1 MMMMLL
7 LLLWMQMKNTVT
19 DDDYKAFQRALQKYK
34 TGGLCVQD
42 LVEEALD
49 IFSRYRDQ
57 PALFQELT
65 EGFLPFVPSSFAGQ
79 YRVLLQ
85 RYTALLSQGQKTS
98 RPRSEFKEEEEEEE
112 SIDLENDEYEEKDDE
127 GKEDN
132 EERDQKMFGGG
143 QSTLLGQSSQES
155 PRGSQESGAL
165 RASTG
170 DQSPRPVVRSSS
182 RIDLLTGEMSPKGAK
197 RPKLATVQQP
207 IRLLRQPPLP
217 TVISTNSSLASP
229 PRVTSPP
236 PLATTTT
243 TMDETEDEGAK
254 GGGIECLICRFYPT
268 DPHLSKCG
276 HICCKKCWDQW
287 LAIKLECPACKAQT
301 RQGRLVK
308 MHLI

>member
-1 MMMMLL
+1 MWVMV
-7 LLLWMQMKNTVT
+7 LWVQMKNTVS

-57 PALFQELT
+57 PALFEELT

-79 YRVLLQ
+79 YRILLQ

-98 RPRSEFKEEEEEEE
+98 PSPPSAVFERRGEA
-112 SIDLENDEYEEKDDE
+112 IDLDDGNE
-127 GKEDN
+127 GQEGHEAKRDN
-132 EERDQKMFGGG
+132 EERDQKMFGVG
-143 QSTLLGQSSQES
+143 QSSMFSQFSQES
-155 PRGSQESGAL
+155 PQGSQEAGSL
-165 RASTG
+165 YSTAG
-170 DQSPRPVVRSSS
+170 DQSPRPAVRSSS
-182 RIDLLTGEMSPKGAK
+182 RIDLLTGEMSPKGVK

-207 IRLLRQPPLP
+207 IRLLRQPPQP
-217 TVISTNSSLASP
+217 TIVPASPSLASP

-236 PLATTTT
+236 PPLTTTGAT
-243 TMDETEDEGAK
+243 ATAMDETEDEGAK
-254 GGGIECLICRFYPT
+254 GGIECLICRFYPT

>member
-1 MMMMLL
+1 
-7 LLLWMQMKNTVT
+7 MKNTVT
-19 DDDYKAFQRALQKYK
+19 DDDYKSFQRALQKYK

-42 LVEEALD
+42 LVEEVLD

-57 PALFQELT
+57 PTLFQELT

-79 YRVLLQ
+79 YRILLQ
-85 RYTALLSQGQKTS
+85 RYTALLSQGQKAGH
-98 RPRSEFKEEEEEEE
+98 PPSEFKEEQEE
-112 SIDLENDEYEEKDDE
+112 SIDLENDECEEK
-127 GKEDN
+127 DN
-132 EERDQKMFGGG
+132 EERDQKSFGGG
-143 QSTLLGQSSQES
+143 QSTLLGQTSQES

-165 RASTG
+165 RASAG

-182 RIDLLTGEMSPKGAK
+182 RIDLLTGEMSPKGLK

-217 TVISTNSSLASP
+217 TVVSTNSSLASP

-236 PLATTTT
+236 PPLATATAA
-243 TMDETEDEGAK
+243 MDETEDEGAK
-254 GGGIECLICRFYPT
+254 GGIECLICRFYPT